1 MAARLAGLGPA
12 QGPGP
17 GGTGGRRRWRTS
29 SLTGQLSATGLV
41 IVVGVLVMAFW
52 AQQYVGSVFVL
63 ALTYAV
69 VTAGMAVQIGFSQQ
83 VAFSQSVFMGIGAYG
98 VAALN
103 ADAGIPS
110 LLGTLIVTI
119 GAGIVALLL
128 GRIVTKAPGL
138 ALAVATIMFPLI
150 ATGFVSSASYL
161 GGTTG
166 MPLTGNLFPS
176 SSISASVVG
185 NGLIV
190 VAVVALVVLVGS
202 RLLAS
207 DLGLELYTLGVNEHA
222 AAAMGVATTRRKLE
236 LFVFGSMLA
245 ALGGALYAGTQLFV
259 PATLV
264 SITTELSL
272 LMMLFIGGRRS
283 VIGAVIGAFAIQYIQ
298 GASNYVSIHILL
310 IEGILITVV
319 LLIEPEGLAGIALR
333 LRQAARRRRGA
344 GAASA
349 VVRPGATG
357 IAAGEVPPGEVPP
370 GEGPPGEGPP
380 GEVSPGEGPTVSI
393 RHDGGFAT
401 SWAAKGT
408 SGEGGL
414 LACEG
419 IQMAFGGLK
428 VLDDITLALP
438 SRGVF
443 GLCGPNGAGKTTL
456 LNVLGGSL
464 QASGGTVHL
473 DGADITRR
481 TPSERFRLGVCRTFQ
496 AVQLIRGR
504 SVVDNVAVA
513 CLDSNE
519 ASLFRGIAVSHLT
532 MARRRALEALDYLGM
547 SAVAEVEVSSL
558 TLERQRMV
566 ELARAVASKP
576 RVLLLDEPAS
586 GLSESQRGELAE
598 VLAVIG
604 RHTCVVLV
612 EHDLDLVASV
622 AERIFV
628 LAAGGLVFQG
638 DAAAFRSSEV
648 VSSLLM
654 GREPEVQHGM

>member
-1 MAARLAGLGPA
+1 MAALPARLRPSAR
-12 QGPGP
+12 PGADR
-17 GGTGGRRRWRTS
+17 TGGRRRWQAS
-29 SLTGQLSATGLV
+29 GLTGQLSATGLV
-41 IVVGVLVMAFW
+41 IVAGLVVMAFW

-63 ALTYAV
+63 SLTYAV

-98 VAALN
+98 VAVLN

-110 LLGTLIVTI
+110 LLGTLIVTV

-150 ATGFVSSASYL
+150 ATGYVSSANYL

-166 MPLTGNLFPS
+166 LPLTGNLFPS

-190 VAVVALVVLVGS
+190 VAVVALVVFIGS

-207 DLGLELYTLGVNEHA
+207 DLGLELYTLGVNEQA
-222 AAAMGVATTRRKLE
+222 AAAMGVATARRKLE

-283 VIGAVIGAFAIQYIQ
+283 VIGAVIGAFAIQYVQ

-319 LLIEPEGLAGIALR
+319 LLIEPEGLAGIGLR
-333 LRQAARRRRGA
+333 LRQAARRRWSSR
-344 GAASA
+344 AASA
-349 VVRPGATG
+349 LARPGATG
-357 IAAGEVPPGEVPP
+357 VPAEEAPVA
-370 GEGPPGEGPP
+370 
-380 GEVSPGEGPTVSI
+380 GPTVVI
-393 RHDGGFAT
+393 RHDGAFAT
-401 SWAAKGT
+401 SWAAQAT
-408 SGEGGL
+408 GGDAAL
-414 LACEG
+414 LSCQG

-428 VLDDITLALP
+428 VLDDITLELP
-438 SRGVF
+438 SRGIF

-464 QASGGTVHL
+464 QPSSGTVHL
-473 DGADITRR
+473 EASDVTRR
-481 TPSERFRLGVCRTFQ
+481 TPSDRFRLGVSRTFQ

-513 CLDSNE
+513 CLDSNQV
-519 ASLFRGIAVSHLT
+519 SLARGIAVSHLGS
-532 MARRRALEALDYLGM
+532 ARDRALEALDYLGM
-547 SAVAEVEVSSL
+547 SAIAEVEVSSL

-586 GLSESQRGELAE
+586 GLSESQRAELAE
-598 VLAVIG
+598 VLRVIG

-628 LAAGGLVFQG
+628 LAAGGIVFEG

-648 VSSLLM
+648 VGSLLM
-654 GREPEVQHGM
+654 GREPEVPQGR